1 MKSEIDGQVF
11 KGGLVTRGFSDLLL
25 SECVFHGCRIGVPLI
40 DPEAPFHLHRHD
52 LSRRPVL
59 RNIEARRCELRGGNF
74 GCALTA
80 AVVEEV
86 VLDDLMTD
94 GLVQTWA
101 TVFNHVTL
109 KGKIDRLMFSPFFSA
124 EESPYFAPGKPP
136 SKFRQA
142 LDKANSDYY
151 ATVDWAIDIRDA
163 EFKDF
168 DCRGVPS
175 RLVRRD
181 PETQI
186 MVTRERVLACG
197 DAIAAGGTY
206 WHGWL
211 KLFLQDDFYNDA
223 VLIAFKRSPKFKD
236 LLAGIHQ
243 LRRAGVAEP
252 D

>member
-1 MKSEIDGQVF
+1 MSVEIHDQAFQGWSEFDSGRTHSGISFVNCEFRRCVLALHERNLSLRPRVSNMQFKDCSEDGCQVIATIVEDVVIDGLKTSGHF
-11 KGGLVTRGFSDLLL
+11 
-25 SECVFHGCRIGVPLI
+25 
-40 DPEAPFHLHRHD
+40 
-52 LSRRPVL
+52 
-59 RNIEARRCELRGGNF
+59 
-74 GCALTA
+74 
-80 AVVEEV
+80 
-86 VLDDLMTD
+86 
-94 GLVQTWA
+94 QTWA
-101 TVFNHVTL
+101 AVFKHVTL
-109 KGKIDRLMFSPFFSA
+109 KGRIGPMMLGPFFSA

-163 EFKDF
+163 EFEDF
-168 DCRGVPS
+168 ECQGVPS

-197 DAIAAGGTY
+197 DAIAAGGKY

-211 KLFLQDDFYNDA
+211 KLFLQDDFYKDA